1 MSTQLKLD
9 RMNNMEQF
17 NYKTGELYVEGV
29 PVSSICESVG
39 TPVYVY
45 SASAII
51 NNYTT
56 LKKSLDGLNHL
67 ICYSV
72 KANSNVAILKLLA
85 DLGAGM
91 DVVSVGEYLRAKA
104 AGVPGESIVFSGVG
118 KSRAEISEVLNGGI
132 RQFNVESEAE
142 LEVLNE
148 IAKSLKMVAPIT
160 LRVNPDIDAKTHEK
174 ISTGK
179 KEDKFGI
186 PIAWARKIY
195 QKASSLEGIK
205 IMGIDVHIGSQ
216 LMDLSPFRL
225 AYEKI
230 AELAKELIEDG
241 HNIER
246 LDLGGGLGIA
256 YKKSNERQP
265 LPSEYGTI
273 IKETVGSLGCEIQIE
288 PGRFIVGNA
297 GILVSEVLYKKSGL
311 DREFLILDSAM
322 NDLVRPS
329 MYQAYHEIIPVS
341 DPALIPNVYQYDV
354 VGPVCETGDM
364 FASQRTLSEMT
375 AGDLVAVLSAGAYGA
390 VMASEYNSRPLVPE
404 VLVQG
409 DKFFTIRKRP
419 LMKEIISRDLIPS
432 WL

>member
-9 RMNNMEQF
+9 RVSNMDQF
-17 NYKTGELYVEGV
+17 NYKTGELYVEDV
-29 PVSSICESVG
+29 PVSSICKSVG

-148 IAKSLKMVAPIT
+148 IAKSLKIVVPIT

-186 PIAWARKIY
+186 PIVWARKIY
-195 QKASSLEGIK
+195 QKASSLESIK
-205 IMGIDVHIGSQ
+205 IVGIDVHIGSQ

-225 AYEKI
+225 AYKKI

-329 MYQAYHEIIPVS
+329 MYHAYHEIIPVS

-364 FASQRTLSEMT
+364 FARQRTLSEMT
-375 AGDLVAVLSAGAYGA
+375 AGDLVAFLSTGAYGA

-404 VLVQG
+404 VLVQE

-419 LMKEIISRDLIPS
+419 SINEIISRDLIPS